1 MPAYSSYKLQ
11 PLDVG
16 CFSPLKEAYGTLVE
30 QKGRLKV
37 KNINKFDFLKMF
49 PAARKSAFQL
59 ETIRNS
65 FAGADIVLFN
75 LDRVLS

>member
-11 PLDVG
+11 PLDIG

-30 QKGRLKV
+30 QKKYLEV

-49 PAARKSAFQL
+49 PAARKNAF
-59 ETIRNS
+59 
-65 FAGADIVLFN
+65 
-75 LDRVLS
+75 